1 MGVTM
6 GGVAMGRFAKGAIL
20 QNAKRIGFRPA
31 AVIDCGYAYGTE
43 GLDIFEDAVYLLIDP
58 VQEVEPAMAR
68 FCETRPGSS
77 YAVMAVS
84 DAEGQL
90 EMVARKG
97 VTGSSFHTK
106 FAKGVDERRMVPI
119 TTLDKLV
126 RERNLPKPY
135 LLKLDVEGHELH
147 ALRGGEETLR
157 DTEMVILE
165 VSTWTDDHKRG
176 RPSMMDLFRHMEERG
191 FVSYEFA
198 EPAFRPIDGA
208 LYMFDAVFVKAD
220 SVLRQVRR
228 NKSPEQAEEAR
239 RIKEM
244 NAAAALQSLGRD

>member
-1 MGVTM
+1 
-6 GGVAMGRFAKGAIL
+6 MGRFAKGAIL
-20 QNAKRIGFRPA
+20 ENAKRIGFRPG

-43 GLDIFEDAVYLLIDP
+43 GLEIFEQAVYLLIDP
-58 VQEVEPAMAR
+58 VAEVEPAMAR
-68 FCETRPGSS
+68 FCATRPGSS
-77 YAVMAVS
+77 YAVVAVS
-84 DAEGQL
+84 DAEGEL

-106 FAKGVDERRMVPI
+106 HVKGVDERRMVPVA
-119 TTLDKLV
+119 TLDRLV
-126 RERNLPKPY
+126 RERDLPKPY

-147 ALRGGEETLR
+147 ALRGGEEMLK

-176 RPSMMDLFRHMEERG
+176 RPSMMDLFRYMEDHG
-191 FVSYEFA
+191 FVFYEFA

-220 SVLRQVRR
+220 SVVRQVRR

-239 RIKEM
+239 RTKEM
-244 NAAAALQSLGRD
+244 NARAALDALDRA

>member
-1 MGVTM
+1 MSVT
-6 GGVAMGRFAKGAIL
+6 MGRFAKGAIL
-20 QNAKRIGFRPA
+20 ENAKRNGFRPGS
-31 AVIDCGYAYGTE
+31 VIDCGYAYGTE
-43 GLDIFEDAVYLLIDP
+43 GLDIFEEAAYLLIDP
-58 VQEVEPAMAR
+58 VKEAEPAMIH
-68 FCETRPGSS
+68 FCESRPTAS
-77 YAVMAVS
+77 YAVVAVS
-84 DAEGQL
+84 DAEGEL
-90 EMVARKG
+90 EMVTRKG

-106 FAKGVDERRMVPI
+106 FAKGEDQLRKVPI

-147 ALRGGEETLR
+147 ALRGGEQMLQ
-157 DTEMVILE
+157 DTEMVIME

-176 RPSMMDLFRHMEERG
+176 RPSMMDLFRYMEGRG
-191 FVSYEFA
+191 FVFYEFA

-208 LYMFDAVFVKAD
+208 LYMFDAVFVKSD

-228 NKSPEQAEEAR
+228 NKTPEQAEQAR

-244 NAAAALQSLGRD
+244 NARAALGALGRS

>member
-1 MGVTM
+1 MGVT
-6 GGVAMGRFAKGAIL
+6 MGRFAKGAIL
-20 QNAKRIGFRPA
+20 ENAKRIGFRPGT
-31 AVIDCGYAYGTE
+31 VIDCGYAYGTE
-43 GLDIFEDAVYLLIDP
+43 GLDIFEDAVYLLVDP

-68 FCETRPGSS
+68 FCEARPGSS

-84 DAEGQL
+84 DSEGEL
-90 EMVARKG
+90 DMVTRKG

-106 FAKGVDERRMVPI
+106 FAKGEDQIRKVPI

-126 RERNLPKPY
+126 RERNLPGPY

-147 ALRGGEETLR
+147 ALRGGEQMLR
-157 DTEMVILE
+157 DTEMVIME

-176 RPSMMDLFRHMEERG
+176 RPSMMDLFRHMEDRG
-191 FVSYEFA
+191 FVFYEFA

-220 SVLRQVRR
+220 SVVRQVRR
-228 NKSPEQAEEAR
+228 NKSPEQAETAR
-239 RIKEM
+239 KVKEM
-244 NAAAALQSLGRD
+244 NARAALKSLNQA